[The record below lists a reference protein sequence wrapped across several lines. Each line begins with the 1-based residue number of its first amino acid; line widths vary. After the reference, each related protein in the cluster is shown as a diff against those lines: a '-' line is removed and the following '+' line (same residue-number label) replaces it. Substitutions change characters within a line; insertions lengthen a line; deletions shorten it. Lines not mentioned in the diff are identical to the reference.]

1 MVGGSGLADMHV
13 MAVTILW
20 IYIGFLVVAGLLGYW
35 LGKSKISLIMSVLF
49 AIALSLCA
57 VSVLPWPVGA
67 VLLALLLI
75 VFFARLRKTKKFIP
89 AGLMLALT
97 VVTLIL
103 TVL

>member
-1 MVGGSGLADMHV
+1 
-13 MAVTILW
+13 MAATILW
-20 IYIGFLVVAGLLGYW
+20 IYIGFLVVAGLLGFW
-35 LGKSKISLIMSVLF
+35 LGKSKISLIMSVIF

-57 VSVLPWPVGA
+57 ASVLPSFWVA
-67 VLLALLLI
+67 VLLSLLLI

-97 VVTLIL
+97 LLTLIL